1 MRRTSPTRTRG
12 ESVGLLCALSASG
25 ATCSMFR
32 SASKEEAAPRP
43 DDSGVHVA
51 VMKTIAEAVRQL
63 LAQGARWTSQ
73 RAEPNA

>member
-1 MRRTSPTRTRG
+1 
-12 ESVGLLCALSASG
+12 
-25 ATCSMFR
+25 MFR